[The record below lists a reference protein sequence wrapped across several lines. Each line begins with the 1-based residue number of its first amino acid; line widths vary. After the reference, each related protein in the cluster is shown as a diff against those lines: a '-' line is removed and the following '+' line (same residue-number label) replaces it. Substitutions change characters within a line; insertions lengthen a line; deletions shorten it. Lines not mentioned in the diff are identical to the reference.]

1 MPKKLK
7 PETMKDKLYSLLP
20 IEFTR
25 KEAVEIASKLNIK
38 PRTTDKYL
46 YELTPSHLSK
56 DPVYGKYK
64 KQSMQSM
71 QSVQTTLTN

>member
-1 MPKKLK
+1 MSKKLK
-7 PETMKDKLYSLLP
+7 PETMKDKFYSLLP

-25 KEAVEIASKLNIK
+25 KEAVEIAAKLNIK

-46 YELTPSHLSK
+46 SELTPSHLSK

-64 KQSMQSM
+64 KQSMQSLQNG
-71 QSVQTTLTN
+71 QSLLS